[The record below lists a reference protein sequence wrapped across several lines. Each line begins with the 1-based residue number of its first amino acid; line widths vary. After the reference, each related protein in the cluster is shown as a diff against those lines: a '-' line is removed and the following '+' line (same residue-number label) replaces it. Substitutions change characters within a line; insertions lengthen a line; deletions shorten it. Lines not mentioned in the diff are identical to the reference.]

1 MKMIF
6 KKQSANSEPQED
18 FHLGTFITMVVLVLS
33 FIGASLYILISSYAE
48 IN

>member
-1 MKMIF
+1 MIF
-6 KKQSANSEPQED
+6 KKQPVNSEPQED
-18 FHLGTFITMVVLVLS
+18 FNLGTFITMVFLVLS